1 VFKQRGCVS
10 TCCAEKKEEN
20 RQNYENV
27 QVSEKDGERK
37 NILHKKGK
45 TYNEAVWHE
54 M

>member
-1 VFKQRGCVS
+1 LCR
-10 TCCAEKKEEN
+10 KKEEN

-37 NILHKKGK
+37 KHFAQKRK